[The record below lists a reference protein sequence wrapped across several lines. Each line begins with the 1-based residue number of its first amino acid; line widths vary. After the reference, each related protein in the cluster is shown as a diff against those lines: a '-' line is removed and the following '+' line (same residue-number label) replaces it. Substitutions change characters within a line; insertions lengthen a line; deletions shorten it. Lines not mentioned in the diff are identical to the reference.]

1 MFAVSYQVLRDES
14 ARWGRGEAD
23 GGWDAQRIDDDTWEV
38 RSRGA
43 VLATNLEQGDVE
55 HIARHDPARVL
66 REIQAHRAT
75 VDEYDIALGVCPR
88 IAAVRADHPDCME
101 AWRP

>member
-1 MFAVSYQVLRDES
+1 MFAVSYQ
-14 ARWGRGEAD
+14 
-23 GGWDAQRIDDDTWEV
+23 
-38 RSRGA
+38 
-43 VLATNLEQGDVE
+43 
-55 HIARHDPARVL
+55 VL

-88 IAAVRADHPDCME
+88 IAAVRADHPEYME